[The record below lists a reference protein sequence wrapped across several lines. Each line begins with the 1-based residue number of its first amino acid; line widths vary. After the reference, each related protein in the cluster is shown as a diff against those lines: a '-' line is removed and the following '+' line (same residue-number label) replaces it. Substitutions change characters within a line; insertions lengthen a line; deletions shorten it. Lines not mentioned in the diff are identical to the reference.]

1 EQGGALPDR
10 REQSLLYAN
19 LKAEFQPA
27 WYWSGQA
34 HETNS
39 GWAWCQHFTSGNQ
52 LINYHNDELRA
63 RAVRRLTV

>member
-39 GWAWCQHFTSGNQ
+39 GWAWYQGFGYGGQHGTSR
-52 LINYHNDELRA
+52 NYELRA